1 MYRMA
6 LASSHAARTRPCW
19 LAGGAG
25 DRAKVAARR
34 GDACGS
40 REGPRVKSTSVVGAP
55 RACIVRHSY
64 YPHELNVR
72 REAQALRDDGFDVSV
87 ICLRGEGEAS
97 REVVDGVEVR
107 RMPVG
112 HRRGAI
118 PRYLVEYNLFFVLA
132 SAVLL
137 WAHLQRRFS
146 VVQVNTMPDYLVF
159 VALLPRLL
167 GARVVLHVHEPMP
180 ELFATLFEGARYRPF
195 ITAIRWSE
203 RLAVAFAD
211 RVLTVTEQMKQR
223 LVERGADASKITVV
237 LNVPD
242 ARTLAIE
249 DGGAAVSG
257 GARYIVT
264 HGAIEERYGPDLIV
278 RALGL
283 VRDEF
288 ADLEFHLLGAGDYVG
303 EVLALAEELGVGSRV
318 HYLGFVPLDQMLRE
332 VRGARAGIVPMR
344 SNAYSNLVHTN
355 KMFEYMELG
364 RPVIASRLDSVAAY
378 FGDDAIAYFKSDD
391 AFELAERIREVL
403 TQPQVGEG
411 RARCASSIYLEL
423 RWERAREVYLGVH
436 RALLVAS
443 GARLA

>member
-1 MYRMA
+1 M
-6 LASSHAARTRPCW
+6 
-19 LAGGAG
+19 
-25 DRAKVAARR
+25 
-34 GDACGS
+34 
-40 REGPRVKSTSVVGAP
+40 KSTSVVSAP

-64 YPHELNVR
+64 YPRELNVR
-72 REAQALRDDGFDVSV
+72 REAHALRDDGLDVTV

-97 REVVDGVEVR
+97 REVVDGVDVR

-112 HRRGAI
+112 HQRGAI
-118 PRYLVEYNLFFVLA
+118 LRYLVEYNVFFVLA

-146 VVQVNTMPDYLVF
+146 VIQVNTMPDYLVF

-195 ITAIRWSE
+195 VAAIRWSE

-242 ARTLAIE
+242 ARTLVAGE
-249 DGGAAVSG
+249 GETVARGASDA
-257 GARYIVT
+257 APYIVT

-278 RALGL
+278 GALAL

-288 ADLEFHLLGAGDYVG
+288 PDLEFHLLGAGDYVSD
-303 EVLALAEELGVGSRV
+303 VLALAEELGVGGRV
-318 HYLGFVPLDQMLRE
+318 RYLGFVPLEEMLRE
-332 VRGARAGIVPMR
+332 VRVARAGIVPMR

-378 FGDDAIAYFKSDD
+378 FGDDAVAYFAPDD
-391 AFELAERIREVL
+391 AAALAVCIREVL
-403 TQPQVGEG
+403 TQPEAAEA
-411 RARCASSIYLEL
+411 RARRASAIYREL
-423 RWERAREVYLGVH
+423 RWERSREVYLGVH
-436 RALLVAS
+436 RRLIATS
-443 GARLA
+443 EARLA